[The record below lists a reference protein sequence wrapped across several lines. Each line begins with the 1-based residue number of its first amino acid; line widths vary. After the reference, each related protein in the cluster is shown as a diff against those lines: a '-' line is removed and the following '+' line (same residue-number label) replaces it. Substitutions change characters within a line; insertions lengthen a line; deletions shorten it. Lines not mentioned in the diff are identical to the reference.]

1 MRNILNYNDWR
12 KSSQLNEAK
21 GSDKMILLSGP
32 SASGKS
38 TLAKKL
44 GAKSWYSSKDLDTI
58 LIGTDDFNG
67 NNHFKEFKNLLDESG
82 LKKLSSFSED
92 WHWLIEK
99 FFKKEFNDWMKSAD
113 KEELKRYE
121 EIKKEVGFNKSKTS
135 GFDGR
140 PDGRVCGMAWV
151 AYLYPAK
158 KIIFD
163 DIDIAIKN
171 YFEVKD
177 ILLFT
182 PLDFFINNIK
192 SRNES
197 SESSSR
203 INVNDK
209 NSALYQYCNWY
220 EATDSPDLEN
230 KKYNA
235 EKLMKLLSN
244 VGHNNPDEII
254 KLLGAKDME
263 EFYLTTKDWVK
274 PNVIVNSREN
284 SSGRAISID
293 KLKF

>member
-1 MRNILNYNDWR
+1 MNIILNYLDWR
-12 KSSQLNEAK
+12 KSSSLNEAK
-21 GSDKMILLSGP
+21 GLEKMILLSGP

-38 TLAKKL
+38 TLAKRL
-44 GAKSWYSSKDLDTI
+44 GAKSWYSSENLDTI
-58 LIGTDDFNG
+58 LIGTDDFTKS
-67 NNHFKEFKNLLDESG
+67 NHLKKFKNLLAKSG
-82 LKKLSSFSED
+82 LKELSSFSED
-92 WHWLIEK
+92 WHWLIETFYK
-99 FFKKEFNDWMKSAD
+99 TEFKDWMKSANR
-113 KEELKRYE
+113 EELKRYE
-121 EIKKEVGFNKSKTS
+121 EIKKEVGFDKSKTS

-140 PDGRVCGMAWV
+140 SDGRVCGMAWV

-182 PLDFFINNIK
+182 PLDFFISNIK
-192 SRNES
+192 SRNKS
-197 SESSSR
+197 GDQSSR

-230 KKYNA
+230 KKYNS
-235 EKLMKLLSN
+235 EKMMKLLSDA
-244 VGHNNPDEII
+244 GHNNPKEII

-263 EFYLTTKDWVK
+263 NFYLTTKDWVK
-274 PNVIVNSREN
+274 PDVIANSREK
-284 SSGRAISID
+284 SSGRAISIN

>member
-1 MRNILNYNDWR
+1 MNIILNYLDWR
-12 KSSQLNEAK
+12 KSSSLNEAK
-21 GSDKMILLSGP
+21 GLDKMILLSGP

-38 TLAKKL
+38 TLAKRL
-44 GAKSWYSSKDLDTI
+44 GAKSWYSSENLDTI
-58 LIGTDDFNG
+58 LIGTDDFTKS
-67 NNHFKEFKNLLDESG
+67 NHLKKFKNLLAKSG
-82 LKKLSSFSED
+82 LKELSSFSED
-92 WHWLIEK
+92 WHWLIETFYK
-99 FFKKEFNDWMKSAD
+99 TEFKDWMKSANR
-113 KEELKRYE
+113 EELKRYE
-121 EIKKEVGFNKSKTS
+121 EIKKEVGFDKSKTS

-140 PDGRVCGMAWV
+140 SDGRVCGMAWV

-182 PLDFFINNIK
+182 PLDFFISNIK
-192 SRNES
+192 SRNKS
-197 SESSSR
+197 GDQSSR

-230 KKYNA
+230 KKYNS
-235 EKLMKLLSN
+235 EKMMKLLSDA
-244 VGHNNPDEII
+244 GHNNPKEII

-263 EFYLTTKDWVK
+263 NFYLTTKDWVK
-274 PNVIVNSREN
+274 PDVIANSREK
-284 SSGRAISID
+284 SSGRAISIN

>member
-1 MRNILNYNDWR
+1 MNNILNYLDWR
-12 KSSQLNEAK
+12 KSSSLNEAK
-21 GSDKMILLSGP
+21 GSEKMILLSGP

-38 TLAKKL
+38 TLAKEL
-44 GAKSWYSSKDLDTI
+44 GAKSWHSGENLDTI

-67 NNHFKEFKNLLDESG
+67 NDHFKEFKNLLVGSG
-82 LKKLSSFSED
+82 LKKLSSFSDD
-92 WHWLIEK
+92 WHWLVET
-99 FFKKEFNDWMKSAD
+99 FFKKEFKNWMESAD
-113 KEELKRYE
+113 RKELKRYK

-171 YFEVKD
+171 YFEVKE

-192 SRNES
+192 SRNKS
-197 SESSSR
+197 SDSSSR

-230 KKYNA
+230 KKYNT
-235 EKLMKLLSN
+235 EKIMKLLSEA
-244 VGHNNPDEII
+244 GHDNPKKII
-254 KLLGAKDME
+254 ELLGAKDMKD
-263 EFYLTTKDWVK
+263 FYLTTKDWVK
-274 PNVIVNSREN
+274 PNVIVNSREK

>member
-1 MRNILNYNDWR
+1 MNIILNYLDWR
-12 KSSQLNEAK
+12 KSSSLNEAK
-21 GSDKMILLSGP
+21 GLDKMILLSGP

-38 TLAKKL
+38 TLAKRL
-44 GAKSWYSSKDLDTI
+44 GAKSWYSSENLDTI
-58 LIGTDDFNG
+58 LIGTDDFTKS
-67 NNHFKEFKNLLDESG
+67 NHLKKFKNLLAKSG
-82 LKKLSSFSED
+82 LKELSSFSED
-92 WHWLIEK
+92 WHWLIETFYK
-99 FFKKEFNDWMKSAD
+99 TEFKDWMKSANR
-113 KEELKRYE
+113 EELKRYE
-121 EIKKEVGFNKSKTS
+121 EIKKEVGFDKSKTS

-140 PDGRVCGMAWV
+140 SDGRVCGMAWV

-192 SRNES
+192 SRNKS
-197 SESSSR
+197 GDQLSR

-209 NSALYQYCNWY
+209 KSALYQYCNWY

-230 KKYNA
+230 KKYNS
-235 EKLMKLLSN
+235 EKMMKLLSDA
-244 VGHNNPDEII
+244 GHNNPKEII

-263 EFYLTTKDWVK
+263 NFYLTTKDWVK
-274 PNVIVNSREN
+274 PDVIANSREK
-284 SSGRAISID
+284 SSGRAISIN